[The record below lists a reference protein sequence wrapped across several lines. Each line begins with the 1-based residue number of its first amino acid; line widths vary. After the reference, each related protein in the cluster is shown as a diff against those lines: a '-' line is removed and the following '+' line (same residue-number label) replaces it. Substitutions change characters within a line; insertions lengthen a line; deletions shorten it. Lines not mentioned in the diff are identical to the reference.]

1 MTYELKEEAGRRPI
15 QSVIVDDDRSIGEVL
30 EDIVSKEDV
39 SVRVYADGREAIQ
52 FIEENPVDI
61 VITDLMMPEV
71 GGLEVL
77 DFARQVNPET
87 VVIIITGHAS
97 LETAIEA
104 VKKGAYDYIRK
115 PFKIEEVEIAFNNAV
130 ERIRLIQHNKALIQE
145 LERAYSR
152 LVESERNL
160 EECTGKKT
168 AQDQKIAYLNFFSN
182 SLPGFEVLRKTGNS
196 RQDLLERLENM
207 SRLKKD
213 GLLTED
219 EFQRL
224 KRYIM
229 KQIEIID

>member
-1 MTYELKEEAGRRPI
+1 LTYELTEEVGRRPI
-15 QSVIVDDDRSIGEVL
+15 HSVIIDDDRSIGEVL
-30 EDIVSKEDV
+30 EDIVSRDDV
-39 SVRVYADGREAIQ
+39 SVRVFADGHEAIE
-52 FIEENPVDI
+52 FIETHPVDI
-61 VITDLMMPEV
+61 VITDLMMPTV

-87 VVIIITGHAS
+87 LVIIITGHAS

-115 PFKIEEVEIAFNNAV
+115 PFKIEEFEIAFNNAV
-130 ERIRLIQHNKALIQE
+130 ERIRLVQQNQE
-145 LERAYSR
+145 LIKELEVAYDR
-152 LVESERNL
+152 LVEAEKDVGHC
-160 EECTGKKT
+160 EGKDRRE
-168 AQDQKIAYLNFFSN
+168 DQKIAYLNFFSN
-182 SLPGFEVLRKTGNS
+182 TYPGFELLRKTGRN
-196 RQDLLERLENM
+196 RQDLFERLENT

-229 KQIEIID
+229 KQIEIMD